1 MEPQKAVFERGS
13 LFLCLLLQSPS
24 SHSTYLRAMRFSL
37 FPHKSASA
45 TSPTE
50 GSFVQTGRGS
60 RTVVFL
66 HGLFGSTAHWTGTME
81 HLANDYRSIAI
92 QLPLDQKGDRRNQ
105 GVQTIGELTEV
116 VDRSIA
122 AAKVDSPFVLVGNS
136 LGGLL
141 SIDYALKYPDRVC
154 GLVLAGSAGLQERSL
169 TDGNKPKATREF
181 VRSVIGGIF
190 YDQALVTDDL
200 VEDWFETMSDRNYT
214 RFILRIS
221 RATRDRNVQQELDQI
236 KTPTLIV
243 WGRNDQIT
251 PPEVGLNFQSSILG
265 SKIVFLES
273 CGHVPNVEQP
283 DQFNQQLSEFLP
295 QCFS

>member
-1 MEPQKAVFERGS
+1 
-13 LFLCLLLQSPS
+13 
-24 SHSTYLRAMRFSL
+24 MRFSL

-45 TSPTE
+45 TSPAE

-141 SIDYALKYPDRVC
+141 SIDYALKFPDRVC
-154 GLVLAGSAGLQERSL
+154 GLILAGSAGLQERSL